1 MGLTTWRAWAQV
13 AIVSGLVSGESKGF
27 DSPGWTNSDCSDGSE
42 LKLSAGCSIH
52 SAKLF
57 TIAMNAQADA

>member
-27 DSPGWTNSDCSDGSE
+27 DSPGWTASGCSGGPG
-42 LKLSAGCSIH
+42 LRLSAGCSIH

-57 TIAMNAQADA
+57 TIAN